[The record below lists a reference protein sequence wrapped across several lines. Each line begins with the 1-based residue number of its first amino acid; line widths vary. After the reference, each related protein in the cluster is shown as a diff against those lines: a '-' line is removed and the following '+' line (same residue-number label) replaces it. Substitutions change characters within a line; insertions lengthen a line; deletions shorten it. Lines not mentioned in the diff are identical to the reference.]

1 MKKTLI
7 VLLCIISIPV
17 FAQGG
22 NLDLPTAYIRNTL
35 SGANNLPNDVVGSVY
50 INDKFQ
56 PGKVQI
62 DDKAFDAFIRYNA
75 YKDEF
80 EIQNQA
86 GEITTVLRRDNVVV
100 QMGPETYEIY
110 SFIDEDGNKRQGYL
124 QKMNEGKNLLLV
136 RKNIE
141 LIPRREATSTY
152 SMDQPPKLELETQY
166 FIKVSGK
173 PAEPIRLKKKDILR
187 LIPDEDFK
195 EYVKENDLKL
205 KDESE
210 IIQALNALQ

>member
-1 MKKTLI
+1 VELI
-7 VLLCIISIPV
+7 IYP
-17 FAQGG
+17 
-22 NLDLPTAYIRNTL
+22 
-35 SGANNLPNDVVGSVY
+35 VGSVY